1 MRLSRVPHNLKEA
14 ERMSHPLRRTLG
26 LVALTAATALA
37 LPAAASAAEAFYGV
51 TRDNRLVTFQS
62 DNVTNVAPSHAIT
75 GLASGENIVGLDARP
90 LDGQLYAL
98 GKTSRLYVI
107 NARTGAARLIG
118 AGPFT
123 PALAGQSFGFDFN
136 PTVDRIRVTS
146 DAEQNLRL
154 NPNDG
159 TVLVDTN
166 LAYAAG
172 DPGAGTVPN
181 VAGSAY
187 TNNFTGATSTT
198 LYDIDNARHA
208 LVIQNPPNDGTLT
221 TVGALGTTNNAVAF
235 DISASGVAYA
245 VFVEERGEGL
255 YRIDLTNG
263 HATRLTDFFIGSDQ
277 PVGALAAVGSVPDDT
292 NAPGQSV
299 ALSSTQLRERLLD
312 VGVRM
317 SVACDEACTATAA
330 VTFAG
335 RSSGLNGA
343 VVRGGPGR
351 STLTVALNQRTRD
364 AIRRANVRLT
374 VRITVI
380 DGAGNRSRQTRVL
393 RSQTLAERRG

>member
-1 MRLSRVPHNLKEA
+1 
-14 ERMSHPLRRTLG
+14 MSHTLRRTLG
-26 LVALTAATALA
+26 LFALTAASALA
-37 LPAAASAAEAFYGV
+37 APGAASAAEAFYGV
-51 TRDNRLVTFQS
+51 TQDNRLVTFQS
-62 DNVTNVAPSHAIT
+62 DNVTNVEPSRAIT
-75 GLASGENIVGLDARP
+75 GLPGGENIVGLDVRP
-90 LDGQLYAL
+90 LNGQLYAL

-107 NARTGAARLIG
+107 NPRTGAARQVG
-118 AGPFT
+118 ATPFI
-123 PALAGQSFGFDFN
+123 PALAGASFGFDFN

-154 NPNDG
+154 NPDTG
-159 TVLVDTN
+159 AVAGVDTN
-166 LAYAAG
+166 LAYAPG
-172 DPGAGTVPN
+172 DPGAGTNPS

-187 TNNFTGATSTT
+187 TNSFAGATSTT

-221 TVGALGTTNNAVAF
+221 TVGALGTNNNAVAF
-235 DISASGVAYA
+235 DIGDSNVGYA
-245 VFVEERGEGL
+245 VLNGEQNRQNL
-255 YRIDLTNG
+255 YRIDLSNG
-263 HATRLTDFFIGSDQ
+263 HATQATNFFIGTDQ
-277 PVGALAAVGSVPDDT
+277 PLVGLAAAGTVPDD
-292 NAPGQSV
+292 NSAPDESI
-299 ALSSTQLRERLLD
+299 ALSSTQLRERLLA

-317 SVACDEACTATAA
+317 SVACNEACTATAA
-330 VTFAG
+330 VTYAG

-343 VVRGGPGR
+343 VVAGGPGR

-393 RSQTLAERRG
+393 RSQTLGQRRG

>member
-1 MRLSRVPHNLKEA
+1 
-14 ERMSHPLRRTLG
+14 MSHTLRRTLG
-26 LVALTAATALA
+26 LLALTAGAALA

-51 TRDNRLVTFQS
+51 TQDNRLVTFQS
-62 DNVTNVAPSHAIT
+62 DNVTNVEPSHAIT
-75 GLASGENIVGLDARP
+75 GLASGDAIVGLDVRP
-90 LDGQLYAL
+90 LNGQLYAL

-107 NARTGAARLIG
+107 NPRTGAARLVG

-123 PALAGQSFGFDFN
+123 PPLAGTGFGFDFN

-154 NPNDG
+154 NPDDG
-159 TVLVDTN
+159 TVAGIDTN

-181 VAGSAY
+181 VVASAY
-187 TNNFTGATSTT
+187 TNSFAGATSTT

-208 LVIQNPPNDGTLT
+208 LVIQNPPNNGTLT

-235 DISASGVAYA
+235 DIGDNNGAYA
-245 VFVEERGEGL
+245 VINGEQNRQNL
-255 YRIDLTNG
+255 YRIDLSNG
-263 HATRLTDFFIGSDQ
+263 HATVATNFFIGTSQ
-277 PVGALAAVGSVPDDT
+277 PLVGLAAAGTVPDDNT
-292 NAPGQSV
+292 APDESI

-312 VGVRM
+312 LGVRM

-330 VTFAG
+330 VTYAG

-343 VVRGGPGR
+343 VVAGGPGR
-351 STLTVALNQRTRD
+351 STLTVALNKRTRD
-364 AIRRANVRLT
+364 AIRRSNVRLT

>member
-1 MRLSRVPHNLKEA
+1 MSRT
-14 ERMSHPLRRTLG
+14 LRRTLG
-26 LVALTAATALA
+26 LFALTAASALGV
-37 LPAAASAAEAFYGV
+37 PGAAWAAEAFYGV
-51 TRDNRLVTFQS
+51 TQDNRLVTFQS
-62 DNVTNVAPSHAIT
+62 DNVTNVAPVHAIT
-75 GLASGENIVGLDARP
+75 GLPGGENIIGLDVRP
-90 LDGQLYAL
+90 LNGQLYGL

-107 NARTGAARLIG
+107 NPRTGAARQVG
-118 AGPFT
+118 ATPFI
-123 PALAGQSFGFDFN
+123 PALAGASFGFDFN

-154 NPNDG
+154 NPDTG
-159 TVLVDTN
+159 AVAAVDTN

-172 DPGAGTVPN
+172 DPGAGTNPS

-187 TNNFTGATSTT
+187 TNSFAGATSTT
-198 LYDIDNARHA
+198 LFDIDNARHA

-235 DISASGVAYA
+235 DIGDSNIAYA
-245 VFVEERGEGL
+245 VLNGEQNRQSL
-255 YRIDLTNG
+255 YRVDLSNG
-263 HATRLTDFFIGSDQ
+263 HATQATNFFIGTDQ
-277 PVGALAAVGSVPDDT
+277 PLVGLAAAGTVPDDNT
-292 NAPGQSV
+292 APDESI
-299 ALSSTQLRERLLD
+299 ALSSTQLRERLLA

-317 SVACDEACTATAA
+317 SVACNEACTATAA

-335 RSSGLNGA
+335 RPSGLNGA
-343 VVRGGPGR
+343 VVSGGPGR

-393 RSQTLAERRG
+393 RSQTLGQRRG

>member
-1 MRLSRVPHNLKEA
+1 
-14 ERMSHPLRRTLG
+14 MSHTLRRTLG
-26 LVALTAATALA
+26 LFALTAASALA
-37 LPAAASAAEAFYGV
+37 APGAASAAEAFYGV
-51 TRDNRLVTFQS
+51 TQDNRLVTFQS
-62 DNVTNVAPSHAIT
+62 DNVTNVEPSRAIT
-75 GLASGENIVGLDARP
+75 GLPGGENIVGLDVRP
-90 LDGQLYAL
+90 LNGQLYAL

-107 NARTGAARLIG
+107 NPRTGAARQVG
-118 AGPFT
+118 ATPFI
-123 PALAGQSFGFDFN
+123 PALAGASFGFDFN

-154 NPNDG
+154 NPDTG
-159 TVLVDTN
+159 AVAGVDTN
-166 LAYAAG
+166 LAYAPG
-172 DPGAGTVPN
+172 DPGAGTNPS

-187 TNNFTGATSTT
+187 TNSFAGATSTT

-221 TVGALGTTNNAVAF
+221 TVGALGTNNNAVAF
-235 DISASGVAYA
+235 DIGDSNVGYA
-245 VFVEERGEGL
+245 VLNGEQNRQNL
-255 YRIDLTNG
+255 YRIDLSNG
-263 HATRLTDFFIGSDQ
+263 HATQATNFFIGTDQ
-277 PVGALAAVGSVPDDT
+277 PLVGLAAAGTVPDD
-292 NAPGQSV
+292 NSAPDESI
-299 ALSSTQLRERLLD
+299 ALSSTQLRERLLA

-317 SVACDEACTATAA
+317 SVACNEACTATAA

-343 VVRGGPGR
+343 VVSGGPGR

-393 RSQTLAERRG
+393 RSQTLGQRRG

>member
-1 MRLSRVPHNLKEA
+1 
-14 ERMSHPLRRTLG
+14 MSSTLRRTFG
-26 LVALTAATALA
+26 LFALTAASALA
-37 LPAAASAAEAFYGV
+37 VPGAASAAEAFYGV
-51 TRDNRLVTFQS
+51 TQDNRLVTFQS

-75 GLASGENIVGLDARP
+75 GLPGGENIVGLDVRP
-90 LDGQLYAL
+90 LNGQLYAL

-107 NARTGAARLIG
+107 NPRTGAARQVG
-118 AGPFT
+118 ATPFI
-123 PALAGQSFGFDFN
+123 PALAGASFGFDFN

-154 NPNDG
+154 NPDDG
-159 TVLVDTN
+159 TVTGVDTN
-166 LAYAAG
+166 LAYAPG
-172 DPGAGTVPN
+172 DPGAGTNPN
-181 VAGSAY
+181 VGGSGY
-187 TNNFTGATSTT
+187 TNSFAGATSTT
-198 LYDIDNARHA
+198 LFDIDNARHA

-221 TVGALGTTNNAVAF
+221 TVGALGTNNNAVAF
-235 DISASGVAYA
+235 DIGEGNVGYA
-245 VFVEERGEGL
+245 VLNGEQNRQNL
-255 YRIDLTNG
+255 FRIDLTNG
-263 HATRLTDFFIGSDQ
+263 HATQATNFFIGSDQ
-277 PVGALAAVGSVPDDT
+277 PLTGLAAAGTVPDDNT
-292 NAPGQSV
+292 APNESI
-299 ALSSTQLRERLLD
+299 ALSSTQLRERLLA

-317 SVACDEACTATAA
+317 SVACNEACTATAA

-343 VVRGGPGR
+343 VVSGGPGR

-393 RSQTLAERRG
+393 RSQTLGQRRG

>member
-1 MRLSRVPHNLKEA
+1 MSRT
-14 ERMSHPLRRTLG
+14 LRRTLG
-26 LVALTAATALA
+26 LFALTAAGALA
-37 LPAAASAAEAFYGV
+37 VPGAASAAEAFYGV
-51 TRDNRLVTFQS
+51 TQDNRLVTFQS
-62 DNVTNVAPSHAIT
+62 DNVTNVEPSHAIT
-75 GLASGENIVGLDARP
+75 GLPGGENIVGLDVRP
-90 LDGQLYAL
+90 LNGQLYAL

-107 NARTGAARLIG
+107 NPRTGAARQVG
-118 AGPFT
+118 ATPFI
-123 PALAGQSFGFDFN
+123 PALAGTGFGFDFN

-154 NPNDG
+154 NPDDG
-159 TVLVDTN
+159 TVAGVDTN
-166 LAYAAG
+166 LAYAPG
-172 DPGAGTVPN
+172 DPGAGTNPS

-187 TNNFTGATSTT
+187 TNSFAGATSTT

-221 TVGALGTTNNAVAF
+221 TVGALGTNNNAVAF
-235 DISASGVAYA
+235 DIGEGNVGYA
-245 VFVEERGEGL
+245 VLNGEQNRQNL
-255 YRIDLTNG
+255 YRIDLSNG
-263 HATRLTDFFIGSDQ
+263 HATQATNFFIGTDQ
-277 PVGALAAVGSVPDDT
+277 PLVGLAAAGTVPDDT
-292 NAPGQSV
+292 TAPDESI
-299 ALSSTQLRERLLD
+299 ALSSTQLRERLLA

-317 SVACDEACTATAA
+317 SVACNEACTATAA

-343 VVRGGPGR
+343 VVSGGPGR

-393 RSQTLAERRG
+393 RSQTLGQRRG

>member
-1 MRLSRVPHNLKEA
+1 MSRT
-14 ERMSHPLRRTLG
+14 LRRTLG
-26 LVALTAATALA
+26 LFALTAASALA
-37 LPAAASAAEAFYGV
+37 VPGAALAAEAFYGV
-51 TRDNRLVTFQS
+51 TQDNELVTFQS
-62 DNVTNVAPSHAIT
+62 DNVTNVEPSHAIT
-75 GLASGENIVGLDARP
+75 GLPGGEDIVGLDVRP
-90 LDGQLYAL
+90 LNGQLYAL

-107 NARTGAARLIG
+107 NPRTGAARLVG
-118 AGPFT
+118 ATPFI
-123 PALAGQSFGFDFN
+123 PALAGTGFGFDFN

-154 NPNDG
+154 NPDNG
-159 TVLVDTN
+159 TVAGVDTN
-166 LAYAAG
+166 LAYAPG
-172 DPGAGTVPN
+172 DPGAGTNPS

-187 TNNFTGATSTT
+187 TNSFAGATATT

-208 LVIQNPPNDGTLT
+208 LVIQNPPNNGTLT

-235 DISASGVAYA
+235 DIGDGNVAYA
-245 VFVEERGEGL
+245 VLNGEQNRQSL
-255 YRIDLTNG
+255 YRIDLSNG
-263 HATRLTDFFIGSDQ
+263 HATQATNFFIGTDQ
-277 PVGALAAVGSVPDDT
+277 PLVGLAAAGTVPADT
-292 NAPGQSV
+292 TAPDESI
-299 ALSSTQLRERLLD
+299 ALSSTQLRERLLA

-317 SVACDEACTATAA
+317 TVACNEACTATAA

-343 VVRGGPGR
+343 VVSGGPGR

-380 DGAGNRSRQTRVL
+380 DGAGCGCRRRRSR
-393 RSQTLAERRG
+393 

>member
-1 MRLSRVPHNLKEA
+1 
-14 ERMSHPLRRTLG
+14 MSHTLRRTFG
-26 LVALTAATALA
+26 LLALTAGSVLA
-37 LPAAASAAEAFYGV
+37 LPGAALAAEAFYGV
-51 TRDNRLVTFQS
+51 TQDNQLVTFQS
-62 DNVTNVAPSHAIT
+62 DNVTNVEPSHPIT
-75 GLASGENIVGLDARP
+75 GLASGDAVAGIDVRP
-90 LDGQLYAL
+90 LNGQLYAL

-107 NARTGAARLIG
+107 NPRTGAARLVG

-123 PALAGQSFGFDFN
+123 PALAGTSFGFNFN

-146 DAEQNLRL
+146 DSEQNLRL
-154 NPNDG
+154 NPDDG
-159 TVLVDTN
+159 TVAGVDTN

-181 VAGSAY
+181 VVASAY
-187 TNNFTGATSTT
+187 TNSFAGATSTT

-208 LVIQNPPNDGTLT
+208 LVIQNPPNSGTLT
-221 TVGALGTTNNAVAF
+221 TVGALGTSNNAVAF
-235 DISASGVAYA
+235 DIGDSNVGYA
-245 VFVEERGEGL
+245 VLTEERGQGL
-255 YRIDLTNG
+255 YRIDLSNG
-263 HATRLTDFFIGSDQ
+263 HATRLTNFFIGTDQ
-277 PVGALAAVGSVPDDT
+277 PLVGLAAAGTVTDDNTAPDE
-292 NAPGQSV
+292 SI
-299 ALSSTQLRERLLD
+299 ALSSTQLRERLLA

-330 VTFAG
+330 VTYAG

-351 STLTVALNQRTRD
+351 STLTVALNRRTRD

-374 VRITVI
+374 VRISVI

-393 RSQTLAERRG
+393 RSQTLGQRRA